1 MIIKQISIF
10 VENRA
15 GRLAEVT
22 EIIANNNIN
31 LRALSLADTTNFG
44 ILRIIVDEP
53 NKVEKILKENG
64 MTVSVD
70 SVLSICV
77 DDKPGGLAQA
87 LKVLSDN
94 NMDIE
99 YLYAFVSKQDN
110 DKAYVIMRIEE
121 EFKALEAL
129 KNAGYYGFEIGI

>member
-87 LKVLSDN
+87 LKVLADN